1 MNYYTFEN
9 SSDAAAASAAAA
21 VPPAPS
27 TRGTLP
33 NGVASVPRGDIRLCL
48 PDTLPNDIPIRRT
61 TKSCFEGYRVLE
73 SIGAG
78 TYAHVW
84 KVARTGISKVVKD
97 DTGHGGFQRETS
109 ALHNRAAGSRG
120 TECEMLFRH
129 GTHAE
134 EPEVFA
140 AKLLQPQK
148 FSKDTLPQVVDMFT
162 KEIVNLAHCQCP
174 GVVRVEEIV
183 EGAEGWLVVQEY
195 LDGGT
200 LWCDQVCRDEDD
212 AFLHF
217 IQLVQ
222 AVLLLQEKNIVHR
235 DLKPT
240 NVLRCKKD
248 KRVLLADF
256 GWSERVDRCQHSQVE
271 WPGTLEI
278 NPPEVIN
285 CTGPLTERIDNYAL
299 GMALMFFLSGR
310 FICRQ
315 KGFDA
320 TSAAPFVLRTVHQ
333 VRSSG
338 PPANFQGPPEAW
350 TLFLGLTAP
359 DPSRRWSL
367 NRVLSHSWVQQ
378 KLVQLAP
385 RAHLW
390 HPRVC
395 RLVFQ
400 LTRVFADRPTCSGP
414 SRNSYA
420 EQERG
425 AMTPRSY
432 ENEFAYRNACMR
444 NSCNGIYPVGGMVEV
459 GGNRRVRAT
468 ECAFC
473 PPCGITGC
481 TGRPCLK
488 FFMQNRV
495 VSKDD
500 YNKLQT
506 SVGAEAH
513 PAADCQRTSARSTAG
528 SLPTPYEIM
537 LSTDEWKAATLRRR
551 FSAPTLQAFHPFMR
565 FVPRPPPGLAG
576 PQQHQATGGGH
587 RASGQRSANQAS
599 DAEYVTPSQTGDSNC
614 AEAKENL
621 RFSVSY
627 AGAAG
632 QSRGTSD
639 CKTDRC
645 STLPGDAW
653 DLFEQRPEFMG
664 HWKALQQDQNSFQQH
679 ENVLSQRQQKR
690 QLQHSHQRQQLTAQ
704 CPRSRA
710 GAHRVYHYLRQ
721 PQDNPSLRDGWE
733 EKMRSERR
741 THALGE
747 MGEAPGRGPLQSRRV
762 PSSPSDGRLT
772 QSPVAGDAATLPGN
786 CHQKMHGKL
795 QKYRRGVSHGGTP
808 LQFVTE
814 THAETREE
822 THESAT
828 RTMALLEYRQA
839 LCRRM
844 EENFDTSSGCESRR
858 EKRAALNAN
867 SEYVGVIR
875 GQRPC
880 HATPTG
886 AEVPQDASQ
895 SPQHAERESSASL
908 PSSLNSK
915 DKAFAN
921 GFPRGDA
928 SPPPSVRRSSAG
940 HPISESP
947 QSQESV
953 LTQLAPS
960 GACDPSVRPGGAS
973 RSGSREEGRLIRTA
987 AQRCLPSRLSFES
1000 PLADEPTGPKRTDPP
1015 AAGVP
1020 LVSSASF
1027 CARAGRDTGSRGA
1040 FSPQNNRTEE
1050 ASCGFVERDP
1060 APQVGGTSVDASLK
1074 NVQGGGYRR
1083 VKTFVPPF
1091 SFGDTQVPFFQLQRM
1106 PQQATA
1112 AYATPLALAN
1122 GTAGKSG
1129 WWRTGAT
1136 RQFTL
1141 GKTTPRPEPP
1151 CDGVSPKLPR
1161 TLCGGCVSR
1170 DSAGSEG
1177 CAESGSHRL
1186 SRLPDQALGEPRSAG
1201 DPPSD
1206 VSVGKDCCI
1215 HETPREKTEGC
1226 SQGTTHGHL
1235 QTIVYGNSGA
1245 FVGPETGSPRA
1256 ESRRVSFSGCSP
1268 RGPPGGDNSRPQGSE
1283 VEKRGK
1289 VLSPASASGY
1299 GRSST
1304 GAGGGGVA
1312 DAETVG
1318 RLDARHLRELQHN
1331 AKFGYGGNA
1340 KNGTVSPSGNTHHK
1354 EATRGSDPDLAEAA
1368 AMMNRDSQGTM
1379 AIAGTLTFGG
1389 VSPRRNSN
1397 GGIPS
1402 PTGVHKPSE
1411 AAQRKVPGYGETTT
1425 TSVLRLVHR
1434 SSLPMYNEA
1443 ILPDGRSP
1451 RGAGCSSVMSG
1462 EAKVSVNNAHSQEE
1476 PWISCLMRNCRGLVQ
1491 QQMPYPA
1498 ATETQEMQSQ
1508 CGLQNDVDTSRRLHA
1523 DWTGDLRSAGGSG
1536 KSGLRTQMLPA
1547 QLVLREVQGGGV
1559 PESCILQ
1566 RDLHAFRQ
1574 RLLQARRPAFHESPH
1589 TRGIYEQGAGESE
1602 ADAASFLQRFVFHL
1616 LESGGD
1622 LQGRAL
1628 GPQSATK
1635 PLKASVLPLASGV
1648 APFDRRDDML
1658 RMDYRGTGGASAVN
1672 AEIFYGDVGS
1682 GLRGPGHD
1690 EFLLLSSSGGACLKT
1705 SPSEAQQL
1713 VQMIESTATVK
1724 RCAFEGL
1731 LEVPSC
1737 AGATTTATTTGPGT
1751 GTLPASSPGAGED
1764 SLDSGWGFQGLEG
1777 EDEPTAF
1784 RPESPVCTPIQ

>member
-9 SSDAAAASAAAA
+9 SSDLAAASAAAA

-27 TRGTLP
+27 TRGALP
-33 NGVASVPRGDIRLCL
+33 NGVTSVPRGDIRLCL

-84 KVARTGISKVVKD
+84 KVARTGISKAVRD
-97 DTGHGGFQRETS
+97 DSGHGGFQREP
-109 ALHNRAAGSRG
+109 LPLQKAASSRG
-120 TECEMLFRH
+120 TECEMLVRH

-240 NVLRCKKD
+240 NVLRCRKN

-338 PPANFQGPPEAW
+338 PPANFHGPPEAW

-395 RLVFQ
+395 RLMFQ
-400 LTRVFADRPTCSGP
+400 LTRVFADRPACSGP
-414 SRNSYA
+414 SRNSYV
-420 EQERG
+420 EQEGG
-425 AMTPRSY
+425 ATTPRCS
-432 ENEFAYRNACMR
+432 ENEFAYGNACMR
-444 NSCNGIYPVGGMVEV
+444 NSCNGIYSVGGTVEV
-459 GGNRRVRAT
+459 GGNQRVRAT

-473 PPCGITGC
+473 PPCGIAGC

-495 VSKDD
+495 VSQND

-506 SVGAEAH
+506 SLEAEAH
-513 PAADCQRTSARSTAG
+513 PAADRPRTSVRSTAG

-565 FVPRPPPGLAG
+565 FVARPPPGLAG
-576 PQQHQATGGGH
+576 PQHQATGDGN
-587 RASGQRSANQAS
+587 RASNQRSANQAS
-599 DAEYVTPSQTGDSNC
+599 DVEYVTPPQTGDSNC

-632 QSRGTSD
+632 QSRGASD
-639 CKTDRC
+639 CKTNRR

-653 DLFEQRPEFMG
+653 DLLEQRMEFVG
-664 HWKALQQDQNSFQQH
+664 HRKAFQQDQNSFQQH
-679 ENVLSQRQQKR
+679 ENALSQQQQKR
-690 QLQHSHQRQQLTAQ
+690 QLQHSHQRQQLTPQ

-710 GAHRVYHYLRQ
+710 GAHGVHHYLRQ
-721 PQDNPSLRDGWE
+721 PQDNPSLRGGWE
-733 EKMRSERR
+733 EKMRSERQ

-747 MGEAPGRGPLQSRRV
+747 MGEAPGPRPPQSRRV

-772 QSPVAGDAATLPGN
+772 QSPVAGGAAALPEN
-786 CHQKMHGKL
+786 WHQKMHGKF
-795 QKYRRGVSHGGTP
+795 QQYRRGGSHGGTP

-814 THAETREE
+814 THAETREQQIQ
-822 THESAT
+822 ESAM
-828 RTMALLEYRQA
+828 RAVALLQYRQA

-844 EENFDTSSGCESRR
+844 EVNLDTSSGCESRR
-858 EKRAALNAN
+858 EERAALNAN
-867 SEYVGVIR
+867 GEYARGIR

-880 HATPTG
+880 QATLTG
-886 AEVPQDASQ
+886 AEGPQESTQ
-895 SPQHAERESSASL
+895 SSQHAERESSASL
-908 PSSLNSK
+908 PPSLHST

-921 GFPRGDA
+921 GYPRGDA
-928 SPPPSVRRSSAG
+928 SPPPSLRRSSAG
-940 HPISESP
+940 PPISESP
-947 QSQESV
+947 RSQGSV

-960 GACDPSVRPGGAS
+960 GACDTSVRPGGTS
-973 RSGSREEGRLIRTA
+973 RAVSREEGRLIRTA

-1020 LVSSASF
+1020 LMSNTSF
-1027 CARAGRDTGSRGA
+1027 HARAGRDTDSRGA
-1040 FSPQNNRTEE
+1040 LSHQKRAGE
-1050 ASCGFVERDP
+1050 AACGFVERGP
-1060 APQVGGTSVDASLK
+1060 TPQVGGTSVDASLK
-1074 NVQGGGYRR
+1074 NVQGGGYGR
-1083 VKTFVPPF
+1083 VKTFAPPF
-1091 SFGDTQVPFFQLQRM
+1091 FFGDKQVPFFQSQRM
-1106 PQQATA
+1106 PQQMTA
-1112 AYATPLALAN
+1112 AYATPRALRN
-1122 GTAGKSG
+1122 GTLGESG
-1129 WWRTGAT
+1129 WWRTGAP

-1141 GKTTPRPEPP
+1141 GKTTPRPDPP
-1151 CDGVSPKLPR
+1151 CEGWSPKLPR
-1161 TLCGGCVSR
+1161 TLSGGCVSR

-1186 SRLPDQALGEPRSAG
+1186 NRLPGQALGEPRSAG

-1206 VSVGKDCCI
+1206 VTVGKDCCL
-1215 HETPREKTEGC
+1215 HETPREKTEGF
-1226 SQGTTHGHL
+1226 SQGTTHGHM
-1235 QTIVYGNSGA
+1235 QTIVYGNTGA
-1245 FVGPETGSPRA
+1245 FVGDETGSPRDA
-1256 ESRRVSFSGCSP
+1256 ARRVSFSGCSP
-1268 RGPPGGDNSRPQGSE
+1268 RGPPGGDNSRPQGGE
-1283 VEKRGK
+1283 AEKKGK
-1289 VLSPASASGY
+1289 ALSPASASGY

-1318 RLDARHLRELQHN
+1318 RLDARHLRELQHDAN
-1331 AKFGYGGNA
+1331 FDYGGNA
-1340 KNGTVSPSGNTHHK
+1340 KNGNVSPSGNTHYK
-1354 EATRGSDPDLAEAA
+1354 GTTRGSDPDLAEAA

-1389 VSPRRNSN
+1389 VSPKRNSD
-1397 GGIPS
+1397 GGTPP
-1402 PTGVHKPSE
+1402 PTGVHNPSE

-1434 SSLPMYNEA
+1434 SPLPMYSEA

-1451 RGAGCSSVMSG
+1451 RGAGCSSAMSS
-1462 EAKVSVNNAHSQEE
+1462 EAKDSVDSAHSQEE
-1476 PWISCLMRNCRGLVQ
+1476 PWIACLMRNCRGLVQ
-1491 QQMPYPA
+1491 QQMPSPA
-1498 ATETQEMQSQ
+1498 ATETQEVQSQ
-1508 CGLQNDVDTSRRLHA
+1508 CRLQNDVADTSQKLHE
-1523 DWTGDLRSAGGSG
+1523 DWTGDRRGAGGSG
-1536 KSGLRTQMLPA
+1536 KSGLRTQVVSAKLE
-1547 QLVLREVQGGGV
+1547 LREVQGGGV
-1559 PESCILQ
+1559 QESCILQ
-1566 RDLHAFRQ
+1566 RDLHAFRE
-1574 RLLQARRPAFHESPH
+1574 RLLQARSQAFHESPH

-1602 ADAASFLQRFVFHL
+1602 ADAASFLQRFVSHL

-1622 LQGRAL
+1622 LQGRAV

-1635 PLKASVLPLASGV
+1635 PLKAGVLPLASGL
-1648 APFDRRDDML
+1648 APFDRRDDVL
-1658 RMDYRGTGGASAVN
+1658 LMDYRGTGGASAVN
-1672 AEIFYGDVGS
+1672 AEIFDGDAGS
-1682 GLRGPGHD
+1682 VLRGPVHD
-1690 EFLLLSSSGGACLKT
+1690 ELLLLSSSGGACLKT

-1713 VQMIESTATVK
+1713 VQLIESTASAK
-1724 RCAFEGL
+1724 RCTFEG

-1751 GTLPASSPGAGED
+1751 LTLPATSPGAGED
-1764 SLDSGWGFQGLEG
+1764 GLDSGWGFQGLEG